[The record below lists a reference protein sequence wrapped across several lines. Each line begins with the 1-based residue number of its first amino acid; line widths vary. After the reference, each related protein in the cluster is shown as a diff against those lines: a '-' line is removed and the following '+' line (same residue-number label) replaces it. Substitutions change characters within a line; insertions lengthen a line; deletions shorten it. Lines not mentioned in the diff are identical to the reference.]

1 MMRTVIT
8 LISIISIFAC
18 NPATERIHVLQN
30 RVDSLEHEITNAYT
44 PGFGEFMSN
53 IQAHHAKLWFA
64 GLNQNW
70 DLADFEVHEIIE
82 TANAVLKYQTE
93 RNESKEIGMIFP
105 PLDSVSAAITEKSP
119 ENFMRTYT
127 LLTNTCNT
135 CHQATNFA
143 FNVVKIPDTQSFSN
157 QDFSSQ
163 E

>member
-1 MMRTVIT
+1 MRAA
-8 LISIISIFAC
+8 IFVVAAVGLFSC
-18 NPATERIHVLQN
+18 MPQTEHIQALEM
-30 RVDSLEHEITNAYT
+30 RVDSLEHEIANAYT

-64 GLNQNW
+64 GLNENW

-93 RNESKEIGMIFP
+93 RNESKEIDMIFP
-105 PLDSVSAAITEKSP
+105 PLDSVAAAITQK
-119 ENFMRTYT
+119 NAAYFKHTYT
-127 LLTNTCNT
+127 LLTNTCNA

-143 FNVVKIPDTQSFSN
+143 FNVVKVPELQTFSN

-163 E
+163 Q